1 MVIRIFLLQHPHI
14 EIDGREA
21 FLKLNKKSLAMI
33 CYLAARQGQTVSREL
48 LSEIFWPEQQEE
60 AERGLQNCG
69 SGTEDTL
76 SAGSGRRLP
85 GRHFRRTFCQRQCG
99 I

>member
-33 CYLAARQGQTVSREL
+33 CYLVARQGQTVSREL
-48 LSEIFWPEQQEE
+48 LSEIFWPEQRGRKRPLKFE
-60 AERGLQNCG
+60 AEFILY
-69 SGTEDTL
+69 
-76 SAGSGRRLP
+76 
-85 GRHFRRTFCQRQCG
+85 
-99 I
+99 